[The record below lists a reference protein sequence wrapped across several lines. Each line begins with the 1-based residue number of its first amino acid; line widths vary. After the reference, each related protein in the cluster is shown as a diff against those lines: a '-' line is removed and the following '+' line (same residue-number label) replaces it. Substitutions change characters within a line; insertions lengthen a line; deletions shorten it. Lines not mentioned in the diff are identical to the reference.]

1 MVEIVSGGL
10 LSSKSNYLY
19 RKIEKNVQEKKQV
32 LVLAPD
38 QFNFES
44 DKRLYNFLGTNKYNK
59 IVTLGFNRLPEFV
72 CEKYEKGISGIADD
86 MTACMEMYK
95 ATRKYSLAESP
106 KYYTR
111 TLGKPNIIN
120 QMLTV
125 VSQLI
130 SEGIT
135 PQMLEIS
142 MQKLSRK
149 NQAEENENSEEFD
162 FGQTVV
168 SKLYDICRVYEN
180 YLEILKEDNLT
191 VGESLLDFAAALI
204 DEYGF
209 FKNMCVYVDE
219 FNRFTLAQQKI
230 IKLAVRDAENF
241 CISLTINNLN
251 TAPITPF
258 SESLMTDK
266 FIKNTAKQYG
276 RNYNVIDVSGSLEN
290 KSPAMSH
297 IDNNIYNSI
306 PDKINSQGNAQI
318 IACGDKYSE
327 CVCVCRKIASLIKTG
342 KYKFSEIAISARE
355 LTDYEFLLKMALNRF
370 DLPYFFDVSKGGEN
384 SALTMF
390 VLACLDML
398 IPCRK
403 GGFLTSKVIKV
414 AKSYLFDCGEEDV
427 FLLEQ
432 FVLKWGIDGKLWLE
446 DFNPVDDPN
455 IDRINALRKK
465 IIEPAVKFR
474 ENSSDATA
482 GRLAENLLVLLND
495 YNICEVYSKTVGEFA
510 ESAKQT
516 EIEASRELKQLWKI
530 FSDAL
535 TCIHDFCDDQKIS
548 INEFSELVKVIM
560 SSGELSQPPQII
572 DSVICADAVHSR
584 LTGIKAVF
592 VLGLN
597 EGVMPATV
605 SSQGLL
611 SDYDKGLLE
620 KTLDGKIIEQN
631 TKRLIDAERT
641 NVYYALCCSSERLV
655 CTYSSYS
662 SDGKKLNP
670 SMLVKNLSDMFE
682 DNIISNFSDT
692 KDIDYCTDYKSAYFR
707 YIENMDNNNEQIKII
722 KSALQ
727 TDPVYRKKLE
737 DIDRLKNQTAEIKIS
752 SEIAKKLLFKNGA
765 KISASQAESYYGCP
779 LQYFVRYGLGIKTPE
794 KIEINSRIRG
804 NLVHFCLEH
813 IMSKNKQFDKA
824 FLTASDSEL
833 KKRLVGSANDYKQE
847 KLGGDFSKN
856 QRFEYLFSQ
865 VVFGTWSVV
874 KSIRDELS
882 SSSCHFVPEEF
893 EYKLQKNS
901 LVINTCGVEVE
912 IVGSIDRV
920 DVIERGGKKYL
931 RVVDYKTG
939 SKDINF
945 EQIYY
950 GINLQMLIY
959 LLAISTDKNGEFI
972 DEVIPTG
979 VVYMPSGAARDTKLS
994 AAELEKLDKQQ
1005 LQKELDRQVDDFYK
1019 RSGLAVNFAPTG
1031 DEKQDEFNSEVY
1043 TDMAERFKSNPKNNP
1058 LNSVEIFERVL
1069 KFAEYKIEKMIKNL
1083 CDGDVSPNTISDK
1096 RYSKCDYC
1104 DYTSICRLKPNS
1116 ETKLKGTVGASK
1128 EYADKIIDG
1137 EEKKE

>member
-10 LSSKSNYLY
+10 LSGKSDCLY
-19 RKIEKNVQEKKQV
+19 RKIEKNVQEGKSV

-95 ATRKYSLAESP
+95 AARKYSLAETP

-120 QMLTV
+120 QMITV

-142 MQKLSRK
+142 MQKFSRK
-149 NQAEENENSEEFD
+149 KQNEAAESKTEELD

-180 YLEILKEDNLT
+180 YLEVLKEDNLT
-191 VGESLLDFAAALI
+191 VGESLLDFTAALI

-230 IKLAVRDAENF
+230 IKLAIRDAESF
-241 CISLTINNLN
+241 CISLTVNSSN
-251 TAPITPF
+251 TAPITLF

-276 RNYNVIDVSGSLEN
+276 KSYNTIDVSEN
-290 KSPAMSH
+290 FEENRSQAMLH
-297 IDNNIYNSI
+297 IDNNIYNSM
-306 PDKINSQGNAQI
+306 PSRINSQGNVEI
-318 IACGDKYSE
+318 VACGDKYSE
-327 CVCVCRKIASLIKTG
+327 CVCVCRKIAGLIKSG
-342 KYKFSEIAISARE
+342 KYKFSEIAIVARE
-355 LTDYEFLLKMALNRF
+355 LNDYEFLLKMALDRF
-370 DLPYFFDVSKGGEN
+370 DLPYFFDISKGGEN

-390 VLACLDML
+390 VLSCLDML

-403 GGFLTSKVIKV
+403 GGFLTSKVLKT
-414 AKSYLFDCGEEDV
+414 AKSYLFDCSEDV

-446 DFNPVDDPN
+446 DFKLEDEPD
-455 IDRINALRKK
+455 IDRINNLRRRL
-465 IIEPAVKFR
+465 IEPAVKFR
-474 ENSSDATA
+474 ENSKDADA
-482 GRLAENLLVLLND
+482 GKMTENLIQLLND
-495 YNICEVYSKTVGEFA
+495 YKLCEIYSGTVGKFA
-510 ESAKQT
+510 DSEKQT
-516 EIEASRELKQLWKI
+516 EIEAARELKQLWEI
-530 FSDAL
+530 FYDAL
-535 TCIHDFCDDQKIS
+535 NCIHEYCDKEKIS
-548 INEFSELVKVIM
+548 LNEFSELVKVIM
-560 SSGELSQPPQII
+560 SSGELSRPPQII

-597 EGVMPATV
+597 EGVMPASV

-620 KTLDGKIIEQN
+620 KTLDGKTIQQN

-670 SMLVKNLSDMFE
+670 SVLAKNLSDMFE
-682 DNIISNFSDT
+682 DNIISNVSET
-692 KDIDYCTDYKSAYFR
+692 EEYEYCTDYKSAYFR
-707 YIENMDNNNEQIKII
+707 YIENMDSSSDEIKII

-727 TDPVYRKKLE
+727 TDPVYCKKLE

-752 SEIAKKLLFKNGA
+752 SEIAKKLLFRGNA

-779 LQYFVRYGLGIKTPE
+779 LQYFVRYGLGIRTPE

-813 IMSKNKQFDKA
+813 IMSSNKQFDKS
-824 FLTASDSEL
+824 FLTASDDEL
-833 KKRLVGSANDYKQE
+833 KQRLIGSADDYREE

-865 VVFGTWSVV
+865 VVLGTWSVV

-882 SSSCHFVPEEF
+882 SESCHFVPEEF
-893 EYKLQKNS
+893 EYKLGRNS
-901 LVINTCGVEVE
+901 LVISTCGVEVE
-912 IVGSIDRV
+912 VIGNIDRV
-920 DVIERGGKKYL
+920 DIIEREGKKYI

-959 LLAISTDKNGEFI
+959 LLAISTDKDGNFT
-972 DEVIPTG
+972 DEIIPSG

-994 AAELEKLDKQQ
+994 AAELEKLDRQQ
-1005 LQKELDRQVDDFYK
+1005 LQKELDRQVDDFYR

-1043 TDMAERFKSNPKNNP
+1043 NDMAQRFKSNPKNNP
-1058 LNSVEIFERVL
+1058 LNSVEIFEKVL
-1069 KFAEYKIEKMIKNL
+1069 KFAEYKIEKMIENL
-1083 CDGDVSPNTISDK
+1083 CGGDVSPNTVSDK

-1128 EYADKIIDG
+1128 AYADKIIDG
-1137 EEKKE
+1137 EDEK